1 MFLLPNYAYN
11 QGMDTSTKKKNFK
24 RIAEARTQK
33 VLDMIEL
40 IGNLSNTSFYE
51 YTDEEIEMIFNE
63 IQKALRDN
71 KEKFKNN
78 GKTKRRFT
86 L

>member
-1 MFLLPNYAYN
+1 
-11 QGMDTSTKKKNFK
+11 MDASTKKKNFK
-24 RIAEARTQK
+24 RIAEARTRK
-33 VLDMIEL
+33 VLDMIDL

-51 YTDEEIEMIFNE
+51 YADEEIEAIFDA
-63 IQKALRDN
+63 IQKSLKEN
-71 KEKFKNN
+71 KDKFRND